1 MSTLP
6 TTPPPVLRRLLVVSA
21 LAAVCLLGAVAGCTP
36 ARVPLLPGSGGATSG
51 APSASST
58 VLAPEDAMLAWAQCM
73 RDHGVDVPDSTDGH
87 YRLGDAE
94 GLTPGQAEA
103 ADDACEPWQRM
114 AESGAGSEPL
124 SEEQKQTFLDHAQC
138 MRDRG
143 WDMPDPTFDGGRV
156 ESEFQRGSEAGA
168 GAPAPDDPQFE
179 KDMQECLVEAGVEAP
194 DGSADGQEK

>member
-1 MSTLP
+1 MSPSPSTRRR
-6 TTPPPVLRRLLVVSA
+6 VLSA
-21 LAAVCLLGAVAGCTP
+21 LAAASLVAAVAACTP
-36 ARVPLLPGSGGATSG
+36 TRGPLLPGAGGATAG

-94 GLTPGQAEA
+94 GLTPGQGEA

-114 AESGAGSEPL
+114 AEAGAGAEPL
-124 SEEQKQTFLDHAQC
+124 TAEQKQTFLDHAQC

-156 ESEFQRGSEAGA
+156 ESEFRRGSE

-179 KDMQECLVEAGVEAP
+179 EDMQECLVAAGVETP
-194 DGSADGQEK
+194 EGSTDGREK

>member
-1 MSTLP
+1 MSPLP
-6 TTPPPVLRRLLVVSA
+6 SVPPTARRRVASA
-21 LAAVCLLGAVAGCTP
+21 LAATCLLGAVAAACTP
-36 ARVPLLPGSGGATSG
+36 TQGPQLPGAGGATSG
-51 APSASST
+51 APSPSSS

-124 SEEQKQTFLDHAQC
+124 TAEQKQSFLDHAQC

-156 ESEFQRGSEAGA
+156 ESEFRRGSE
-168 GAPAPDDPQFE
+168 GAPAPDDPQFQE
-179 KDMQECLVEAGVEAP
+179 DMQECLVEAGVETP
-194 DGSADGQEK
+194 DDSTDGQEK

>member
-1 MSTLP
+1 MSPLP
-6 TTPPPVLRRLLVVSA
+6 PTPPPAGRRQRVVSA
-21 LAAVCLLGAVAGCTP
+21 LAAVCLLGAVAACTP
-36 ARVPLLPGSGGATSG
+36 TQGPLLPGAGGATSG
-51 APSASST
+51 APSPSST

-94 GLTPGQAEA
+94 GITPGQAEA

-124 SEEQKQTFLDHAQC
+124 TAEQKQSFLDHAQC

-156 ESEFQRGSEAGA
+156 ESEFRRGAEAGA
-168 GAPAPDDPQFE
+168 GAPAPDDPQFQG
-179 KDMQECLVEAGVEAP
+179 DMQECLVEAGVEAP
-194 DGSADGQEK
+194 DGSSDGQER

>member
-1 MSTLP
+1 MTPLP
-6 TTPPPVLRRLLVVSA
+6 TAPPPGARRLRVVSA
-21 LAAVCLLGAVAGCTP
+21 LAAVCLLGACTP
-36 ARVPLLPGSGGATSG
+36 TQGPLLPGAGGATAG
-51 APSASST
+51 APSASAT

-94 GLTPGQAEA
+94 GLAPGLAEA

-114 AESGAGSEPL
+114 AESGAGAEPL
-124 SEEQKQTFLDHAQC
+124 TAEEKQTFLDHAQC

-156 ESEFQRGSEAGA
+156 ESELRRGAEGGT
-168 GAPAPDDPQFE
+168 GAPAPGDPQFE
-179 KDMQECLVEAGVEAP
+179 EDMQECLVEAGVETP
-194 DGSADGQEK
+194 DGATGGQEK

>member
-1 MSTLP
+1 MNRHPSTRP
-6 TTPPPVLRRLLVVSA
+6 TTGTRQRVVSA
-21 LAAVCLLGAVAGCTP
+21 LAAVCLLGAVAACTP
-36 ARVPLLPGSGGATSG
+36 ARGPVLPGSGGATSG
-51 APSASST
+51 APSASSS

-73 RDHGVDVPDSTDGH
+73 RDHGVDVPDPTDGH
-87 YRLGDAE
+87 FRLGD
-94 GLTPGQAEA
+94 GDGITPGAAEA

-124 SEEQKQTFLDHAQC
+124 TAEQKQSFLDHAQC

-156 ESEFQRGSEAGA
+156 ESEFRRGSE

-179 KDMQECLVEAGVEAP
+179 ADMQECLVEAGVETP
-194 DGSADGQEK
+194 EGSTDGQEK

>member
-1 MSTLP
+1 M
-6 TTPPPVLRRLLVVSA
+6 
-21 LAAVCLLGAVAGCTP
+21 CLLGAVAGCTP